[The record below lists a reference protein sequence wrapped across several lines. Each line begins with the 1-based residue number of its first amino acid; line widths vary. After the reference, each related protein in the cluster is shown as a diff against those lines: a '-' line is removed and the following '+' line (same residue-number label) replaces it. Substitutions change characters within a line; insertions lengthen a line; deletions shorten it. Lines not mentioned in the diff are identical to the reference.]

1 MPPHAVL
8 SSCVGYLLTALTAAK
23 PATFLHSAAH
33 PGSVLGTAAPAEEA
47 GC

>member
-23 PATFLHSAAH
+23 PSLPFCTVRLIQAL
-33 PGSVLGTAAPAEEA
+33 LGTAAPAEEA